1 MSVPAERVDAQRQQ
15 LQGSAGSLCLRLTTC
30 PRTATVTLRS
40 RRQHARQALSG
51 PMDRRGFAEPIR
63 RHGAGHPVKAE
74 FDVLVCPATS
84 LVWSVLFSSVGVL
97 VTDSGGVL
105 L

>member
-1 MSVPAERVDAQRQQ
+1 MKRVVGAC
-15 LQGSAGSLCLRLTTC
+15 AGSLSGHELPVQSRCAVDASTPGKRY
-30 PRTATVTLRS
+30 PDPWIEGASPSRYAGTVPVIRS
-40 RRQHARQALSG
+40 
-51 PMDRRGFAEPIR
+51 
-63 RHGAGHPVKAE
+63 KAE